1 MKKSIGKERHWK
13 PAPHPDWVETVNR
26 EGRLFDLQGAVPL
39 DEESLLTAA
48 RRATGLDD
56 FGEGDWQT
64 PFRTLL
70 NALETEAELTLIGR
84 LMARSD
90 LLIWLQVRLNFTAL
104 WREIPAILKQPVERP
119 VFILGLPRSGTSI
132 LYELLAQDPRF
143 RVPASWEA
151 LFPCPLPTG
160 EETENDPRVQ
170 RADGLLC
177 QWARVAPEYQS
188 MHEMG
193 GVIPCECGLI
203 MSPTFISDHIASH
216 YQTPSYHAYMAET
229 NMGPVYDYH
238 RCFLQSLQ
246 WKKRAEHWLLKAP
259 NHLSFLPE
267 LFAAYPDARVIQ
279 THRDPLKCM
288 ASTANLLGTLY
299 WMRSDK
305 PFDVSAFEDIV
316 LGEATAARLEN
327 AAHLREEEKIP
338 SMQFLDSRYQDLMEK
353 PMAALERIY
362 AFLEMDF
369 SPSAMARVE
378 KYLHGKPKG
387 KFGAHAYEDL
397 SPKEASR
404 ERPLFRTYQQRFS
417 VPDEV

>member
-1 MKKSIGKERHWK
+1 MTKSIGKERDWK
-13 PAPHPDWVETVNR
+13 PMPHPDWVQTVNE

-48 RRATGLDD
+48 RRETGLED

-64 PFRTLL
+64 SLGILL
-70 NALETEAELTLIGR
+70 NALETEAELTLVGR
-84 LMARSD
+84 LMARND
-90 LLIWLQVRLNFTAL
+90 ILLWLQVRLNLTAL
-104 WREIPAILKQPVERP
+104 WHQTPAILKQPVERP

-132 LYELLAQDPRF
+132 LCELLAQDPRF

-160 EETENDPRVQ
+160 EETASDPRVQ

-193 GVIPCECGLI
+193 GLIPCECGLI

-216 YQTPSYHAYMAET
+216 YQAPSYHAYLAET
-229 NMGPVYDYH
+229 DMGPVYAYH
-238 RCFLQSLQ
+238 RRFLQSLQ

-259 NHLSFLPE
+259 NHLAFLPE
-267 LFAAYPDARVIQ
+267 LFAEYPDARIIQ

-316 LGEATAARLEN
+316 LGEATATRLEN
-327 AAHLREEEKIP
+327 AARLREEGKIP
-338 SMQFLDSRYQDLMEK
+338 AAQFLDSRYQDLMED
-353 PMAALERIY
+353 PVATLHRIY
-362 AFLEMDF
+362 TFLEMDF
-369 SPSAMARVE
+369 SPADASRVE
-378 KYLHGKPKG
+378 KYLHEKPKG

-397 SPKEASR
+397 SPETAAQ
-404 ERPLFRTYQQRFS
+404 ERPLFRAYQERFS
-417 VPDEV
+417 VPDEI